1 MRMKLAN
8 ALSQRADLMKRIEQL
23 GYRLNMNA
31 KVQEGEKPA
40 EDPKALLKELEK
52 DTAALE
58 DLIARINLTNSLTKT
73 KDGKSLTEYI
83 AMRDVLLKKIS
94 IYRNFIDEASYL
106 VSRDTHSEIKIESTV
121 NVKTLRTELDRMEKE
136 AREINETIQEMNW
149 TADLL

>member
-8 ALSQRADLMKRIEQL
+8 ALSQRADLMKRIEQI